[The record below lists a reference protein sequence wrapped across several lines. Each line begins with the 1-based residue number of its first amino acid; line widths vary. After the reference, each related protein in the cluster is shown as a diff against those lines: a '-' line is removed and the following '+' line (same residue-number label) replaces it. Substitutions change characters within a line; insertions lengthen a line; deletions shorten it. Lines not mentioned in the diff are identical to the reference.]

1 MEIYNETLTD
11 LLAEGPSQPL
21 VISEEEGATVVKGL
35 TVRLAS
41 TEEEA
46 LNLLFEG
53 ETNRVIAEHAL
64 NYASSRSHCV
74 FTVHIESRS
83 RTQSSS
89 NFTLSKLNFVD
100 LAGSERLGKTMSEG
114 LTKQEAMYINKSLT
128 FLEQVIQTISMFI
141 RRCIAHIFSRDPIS
155 AFSNRIE
162 LDDEKDTDHFESLQ
176 STNWQNMRFKP
187 PPPDSD
193 IGWRVEFRTI
203 EAQLTDF
210 ENAAFVS
217 FCILSSRAL
226 VSFNCNF
233 YLPLSYV
240 QENMKR
246 AQQRNAVLDQK
257 FYFR

>member
-1 MEIYNETLTD
+1 MFNVSKPFSPSLRISYMEIYNETLTD

-35 TVRLAS
+35 TVRLAN

-128 FLEQVIQTISMFI
+128 FLEQVM
-141 RRCIAHIFSRDPIS
+141 ALRDC
-155 AFSNRIE
+155 E
-162 LDDEKDTDHFESLQ
+162 
-176 STNWQNMRFKP
+176 
-187 PPPDSD
+187 
-193 IGWRVEFRTI
+193 
-203 EAQLTDF
+203 TDF
-210 ENAAFVS
+210 CDSVFS
-217 FCILSSRAL
+217 PKHCLSPQVIIAVADRNREHVPFRQSKL
-226 VSFNCNF
+226 THVLKDSIGGNCNTVMIANVWGEASQLEETVSNIETF
-233 YLPLSYV
+233 TNHL
-240 QENMKR
+240 
-246 AQQRNAVLDQK
+246 
-257 FYFR
+257 